1 MRIVVATC
9 ASGDI
14 ISTVN
19 GAGELASIFSQ
30 CQSPGKFTFEVI
42 RGPYEIHPRLQ
53 PDPSDEMEA
62 VRPSL
67 QFEVETE
74 RERNSNEALQQ
85 SMQTH
90 QELASQLVKDRRR
103 LNECTG
109 IQDLQELLAERLAS
123 SKRHL

>member
-1 MRIVVATC
+1 MVQ
-9 ASGDI
+9 
-14 ISTVN
+14 
-19 GAGELASIFSQ
+19 LASIVSQ

-67 QFEVETE
+67 EFEDVTE

-109 IQDLQELLAERLAS
+109 KQDLQELLAERLAS